1 MRFQF
6 NLLHAMIKT
15 IFQKIIPILLLTYS
29 VMGLGQSSYPN
40 KPIRLLVPYTPGGST
55 DIFARMLGNKLT
67 EIYKQPVIIENK
79 PGASGQIAMDVM
91 LKAPADGYTI
101 YLGNIGNLAVNV
113 PLFKNLSYDPRKD
126 IAPISKIAQVT
137 NVLVVNSKIPVKTVA
152 ELIQYAKARPGTLS
166 YSSGGNGSAAH
177 IAMEYFKLQT
187 GIDVIHIPYKGTS
200 PAVTDVIGGQVD
212 MIMTG
217 SPPLMPFIEAEKV
230 NPIAVSSSKR
240 IDSLPKLPTIAESGI
255 PELKGFEATQWYGVV
270 AKAGTPKEII
280 AILNKGVQET
290 FGSATAREEVKKS
303 GANVELDS
311 PEEFANFIRSEI
323 DRWSKVVKAAGITP
337 S

>member
-1 MRFQF
+1 M
-6 NLLHAMIKT
+6 T
-15 IFQKIIPILLLTYS
+15 KIILPKLLYVLLLTYS
-29 VMGLGQSSYPN
+29 VFGFSQSNFPN

-67 EIYKQPVIIENK
+67 EMYKQPVIIENK
-79 PGASGQIAMDVM
+79 AGASGQIAMDVM

-113 PLFKNLSYDPRKD
+113 PLFKNLQYDPRKD
-126 IAPISKIAQVT
+126 LAPISKIAQVT
-137 NVLVVNSKIPVKTVA
+137 NVLVVNTKIPVKTVA
-152 ELIQYAKARPGTLS
+152 ELIQYAKARPGKLS

-187 GIDVIHIPYKGTS
+187 GIDVIHVPYKGTS

-230 NPIAVSSSKR
+230 SPIAVSSIKR

-255 PELKGFEATQWYGVV
+255 PELKGFEATQWYGLV

-280 AILNKGVQET
+280 NILNKGVQDT
-290 FGSATAREEVKKS
+290 FGSVAAREEVKKS
-303 GANVELDS
+303 GAIVELDT
-311 PEEFANFIRSEI
+311 PEEFASFIRSEI
-323 DRWSKVVKAAGITP
+323 DRWTKVVKAAGITP